1 MKLATDQAPR
11 HPAWKRD
18 AVRGRGASRPGH
30 TALVAVTIA
39 CFWTSPALAQ
49 TALPQGEWLIDG
61 RAAVQIYDCAGL
73 MCGRIVWL
81 HVPRDARGRLDRD
94 KNNPDKALRERE
106 LCGLTIIWNLRPDG
120 PDRWRDG
127 WFYNPDDG
135 ATYRLSAHLKAAN
148 LIVARVYVL
157 IPLIGKTKTLVR
169 VPLETTDGWC

>member
-1 MKLATDQAPR
+1 MKPAIDPTPR
-11 HPAWKRD
+11 VLIGKRNT
-18 AVRGRGASRPGH
+18 ARRRGASRPVRA
-30 TALVAVTIA
+30 ALAAMTITGLPVPA
-39 CFWTSPALAQ
+39 ALAQ
-49 TALPQGEWLIDG
+49 AALPQGEWLIDG

-81 HVPRDARGRLDRD
+81 KVPRDAVGRLDRD
-94 KNNPDKALRERE
+94 KNNPDKALRQRE

-135 ATYRLSAHLKAAN
+135 VTYRVSAHLKAPN
-148 LIVARVYVL
+148 LIVARIYVL
-157 IPLIGKTKTLVR
+157 VPLLGKTKTLVR